1 MNTTQANS
9 PMAVSAMSGL
19 TATPQSG
26 TPFLPP
32 RNMFPHGQAGAGG
45 LVTAVSKF
53 PNITDVDRMLTE
65 LATQHALHVETDT
78 GRLASAATDLRDKV
92 LGSSTLSMF
101 VGVRAGYLRVF
112 HSAQRFVGDVH
123 DACPQDGKIVA
134 FVGDRKDG
142 LDPRAVII
150 PEHYF
155 TWHESEFVSS
165 EISLKKFYA
174 KKENKGKF
182 FQPASTDVAT
192 KTFLPPLFLIPR
204 GHVEWLLA
212 SPCTPWD
219 YFCYLLQK
227 LGPDADN
234 RPEVLKLGL
243 LWCSGATHM
252 CSQDPGK
259 SAAELVNLEEVYLED
274 NPHLREWAKGRL
286 ATTIG
291 VLVGTPQQITYITN
305 NAPPGGGPPPQGWH
319 GTQTASGQ
327 PATSTDV
334 SAKLKFSEKQK
345 AALRGFCHTLDD
357 SGIPQVWWELEK
369 LQKDDAYEIR
379 KEINAAME
387 RVRKAMRV
395 DSSEMTEWFFDDPV
409 VKLWRKAKF
418 GPDGKGSGIYSLGDT
433 DESHVSYGVPS
444 DDS

>member
-150 PEHYF
+150 PELHVGVVYY
-155 TWHESEFVSS
+155 HV
-165 EISLKKFYA
+165 
-174 KKENKGKF
+174 
-182 FQPASTDVAT
+182 
-192 KTFLPPLFLIPR
+192 FLTLI
-204 GHVEWLLA
+204 W
-212 SPCTPWD
+212 
-219 YFCYLLQK
+219 
-227 LGPDADN
+227 
-234 RPEVLKLGL
+234 
-243 LWCSGATHM
+243 
-252 CSQDPGK
+252 
-259 SAAELVNLEEVYLED
+259 
-274 NPHLREWAKGRL
+274 
-286 ATTIG
+286 
-291 VLVGTPQQITYITN
+291 
-305 NAPPGGGPPPQGWH
+305 
-319 GTQTASGQ
+319 
-327 PATSTDV
+327 
-334 SAKLKFSEKQK
+334 
-345 AALRGFCHTLDD
+345 
-357 SGIPQVWWELEK
+357 
-369 LQKDDAYEIR
+369 
-379 KEINAAME
+379 
-387 RVRKAMRV
+387 
-395 DSSEMTEWFFDDPV
+395 
-409 VKLWRKAKF
+409 
-418 GPDGKGSGIYSLGDT
+418 
-433 DESHVSYGVPS
+433 
-444 DDS
+444 